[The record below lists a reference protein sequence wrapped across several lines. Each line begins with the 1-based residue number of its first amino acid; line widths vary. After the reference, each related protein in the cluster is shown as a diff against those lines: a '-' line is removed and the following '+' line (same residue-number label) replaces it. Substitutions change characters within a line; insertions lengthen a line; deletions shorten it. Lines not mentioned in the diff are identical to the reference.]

1 MLPENPF
8 KKLIKYISS
17 FITLNE
23 GEVEILAE
31 LTQVKLYKK
40 GEYLLEVGKISNAF
54 FFNASGIVR
63 LYYEV
68 NYEERTGFFYH
79 ENSFINP
86 YASFRKQ
93 EPSNY
98 FLKALKDTDVVV
110 FKYDI
115 LEPLLTKVPKLEKL
129 ARMIMEQELIALQ
142 EVVETLVTLNPE
154 ERFNRLMD
162 KSPEIFQHVSQNQIA
177 SFLGVKPESLSRIK
191 KRSLNKDRNFKSQ

>member
-8 KKLIKYISS
+8 KKLLDYISS
-17 FITLNE
+17 FITLNT
-23 GEVEILAE
+23 GEMELLAE
-31 LTQVKLYKK
+31 LTQVKLFRK
-40 GEYLLEVGKISNAF
+40 GEYLLEAGKISNAF

-68 NYEERTGFFYH
+68 NYEERTGFFYF

-98 FLKALKDTDVVV
+98 FLKSLKDTDVVV

-115 LEPLLTKVPKLEKL
+115 LETLLTKVPKLEKL
-129 ARMIMEQELIALQ
+129 ARMIMEQELIVLQ
-142 EVVETLVTLNPE
+142 EIVEAMVTLSPE

-162 KSPEIFQHVSQNQIA
+162 TNPEIFQHVSQTQIA

-191 KRSLNKDRNFKSQ
+191 KRSLIKEKNFKSQ